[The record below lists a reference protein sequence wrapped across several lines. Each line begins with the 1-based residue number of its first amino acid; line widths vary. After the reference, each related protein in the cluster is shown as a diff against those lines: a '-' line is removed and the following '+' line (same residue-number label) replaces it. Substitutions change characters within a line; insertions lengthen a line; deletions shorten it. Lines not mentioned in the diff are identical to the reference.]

1 MRGSGRSAPRSL
13 TSAFQRGVQDRR
25 PAVHFDDAI
34 DLRRKRRDV
43 RVDEWLTERVQPGVR
58 GGNFLAQ
65 LCDVGWKFSSL
76 DPWL

>member
-1 MRGSGRSAPRSL
+1 M
-13 TSAFQRGVQDRR
+13 
-25 PAVHFDDAI
+25 HFDDAI